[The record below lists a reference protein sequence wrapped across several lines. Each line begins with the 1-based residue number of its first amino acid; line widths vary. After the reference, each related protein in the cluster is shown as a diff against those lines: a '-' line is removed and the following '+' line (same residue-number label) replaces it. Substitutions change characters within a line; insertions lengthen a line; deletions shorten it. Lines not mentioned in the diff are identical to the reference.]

1 VQYEPRVPREGI
13 NVTPVHP
20 LREAATLTFGIAA
33 VMALVVGLAAFA
45 VDFAVRAIPPDFE
58 ARRFAGLAVGMD
70 AAAPAADGRD
80 DRARALLERLALRWR
95 DAPYR
100 FRLAVVRAAEP
111 NAAAL
116 PGGHVLV
123 TRPLLDDA
131 VSENEI
137 AFVLGHELG
146 HFHGRD
152 HLRRLGRVM
161 VYGLAFAAV
170 FGQSG
175 DPGDFGALSAELTS
189 RGFDREQESAADA
202 FGLDLVAAEY
212 GHLAGAFDFFE
223 RMQRAGKGPRLAAYF
238 GTHPAAGDRVAALRR
253 LAAERSL
260 SLTGE
265 PRPLAPASPP
275 SP

>member
-1 VQYEPRVPREGI
+1 MQYEPRVPREGI

-20 LREAATLTFGIAA
+20 LREAATLTLGIAGA
-33 VMALVVGLAAFA
+33 MALLVAIAAFG
-45 VDFAVRAIPPDFE
+45 VDLAVRAIPPDFE
-58 ARRFAGLAVGMD
+58 ARRFEGLLAAAD
-70 AAAPAADGRD
+70 AAPPAPDGRD
-80 DRARALLERLALRWR
+80 ERARALLERLARRWR

-100 FRLAVVRAAEP
+100 FRLAVVPAAEA

-152 HLRRLGRVM
+152 HLRRLGRVV

-175 DPGDFGALSAELTS
+175 DPGDLGALSAELTS

-223 RMQRAGKGPRLAAYF
+223 RMQRAGKGTRLAAYF

-265 PRPLAPASPP
+265 PLPFVSATPPRP
-275 SP
+275 

>member
-1 VQYEPRVPREGI
+1 MQYEPRVPREGI

-33 VMALVVGLAAFA
+33 VMALLVALAAFG
-45 VDFAVRAIPPDFE
+45 VDLAVRAIPPDFE
-58 ARRFAGLAVGMD
+58 ARRFAGLAVGTD
-70 AAAPAADGRD
+70 AAPPAADGRD
-80 DRARALLERLALRWR
+80 ERARALLERLARRWR

-100 FRLAVVRAAEP
+100 FQLAVVPGAQP

-131 VSENEI
+131 LSENEI

-152 HLRRLGRVM
+152 HLRRLGRAM
-161 VYGLAFAAV
+161 VFGLAFAAV

-175 DPGDFGALSAELTS
+175 DPGDLGVLSAELTS

-223 RMQRAGKGPRLAAYF
+223 RMQRAGKGTRLAAYF

-253 LAAERSL
+253 LATDRSL
-260 SLTGE
+260 SLSGE
-265 PRPLAPASPP
+265 PRPLLPP